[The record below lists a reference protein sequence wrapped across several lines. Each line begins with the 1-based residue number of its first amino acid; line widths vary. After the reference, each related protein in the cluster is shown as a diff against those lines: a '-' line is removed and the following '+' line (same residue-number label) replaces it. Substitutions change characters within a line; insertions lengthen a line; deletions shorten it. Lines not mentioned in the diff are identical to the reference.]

1 MTFYALSLSGVLIPP
16 EPLSLSGPGTLRF
29 AAGRPDGLRSLTW
42 MVKGRTN
49 EQGQDEVYIGNRQTM
64 NDVKLTLHQA
74 DAKGR
79 KAVSRLAFTAEFA
92 ARVGGK
98 REVLYEDAEAPEFT
112 PGWRQAAV
120 ILTPTLSFGRF
131 KEKPLD
137 SGEAI
142 QWFTEPPLPEHIKFY
157 VVVGEAGASDLRLTD
172 HIGEVGHLRLANGR
186 FVGVVADSRPAD
198 AGFAEMVK
206 NDLEKAVSTPGA
218 YPFNW
223 QVANGFVFFLDL
235 AVMLTTPD

>member
-1 MTFYALSLSGVLIPP
+1 
-16 EPLSLSGPGTLRF
+16 
-29 AAGRPDGLRSLTW
+29 

-49 EQGQDEVYIGNRQTM
+49 EQGQDEVYIGTRQTM
-64 NDVKLTLHQA
+64 TDVKLSLHQA

-92 ARVGGK
+92 ERAGK
-98 REVLYEDAEAPEFT
+98 EREVLYVMAEAPEFA

-120 ILTPTLSFGRF
+120 ILTPSLSFGRF

-137 SGEAI
+137 KRETI
-142 QWFTEPPLPEHIKFY
+142 QWFTEPPPPEHIQFY
-157 VVVGEAGASDLRLTD
+157 VVVAEAGACDLNLTY
-172 HIGEVGHLRLANGR
+172 HIGEVGHMRLANGR

-198 AGFAEMVK
+198 AAFAEIVSK
-206 NDLEKAVSTPGA
+206 DLEKAFSTPGA
-218 YPFNW
+218 YPFTW
-223 QVANGFVFFLDL
+223 QLANGFMFFLDL

>member
-1 MTFYALSLSGVLIPP
+1 
-16 EPLSLSGPGTLRF
+16 
-29 AAGRPDGLRSLTW
+29 

-79 KAVSRLAFTAEFA
+79 KPVSRLAFTAEFA
-92 ARVGGK
+92 ERVGQE
-98 REVLYEDAEAPEFT
+98 REVLYEMAEAPEFA
-112 PGWRQAAV
+112 PGWRQAAI
-120 ILTPTLSFGRF
+120 ILTPSLSFGRF

-137 SGEAI
+137 KGETI

-157 VVVGEAGASDLRLTD
+157 VVVGEAGGCTLTLTD
-172 HIGEVGHLRLANGR
+172 HIGEVGHMKLTNGR

-198 AGFAEMVK
+198 DAFAETVRK
-206 NDLEKAVSTPGA
+206 DLEKAVSTPGS
-218 YPFNW
+218 YPFTW
-223 QVANGFVFFLDL
+223 QPANGFMFFLDL